1 VNLAGRYSW
10 YNTFGSNFSYMLGG
24 KYRPIRDVTLRGTY
38 GTGFRAPN
46 IGNLYG
52 GAAESFPSVTD
63 PCAGPFAPGT
73 PIPPNCGVYANNG
86 DTATQLKETLGGNPN
101 LQPETSKN
109 WTVGVVF
116 EPTFVKN
123 LSATVDYW
131 SYDVQNAIGV
141 VGASVILNSCYG
153 PLGKY
158 CNQIQRNPNT
168 GFISLIDDRNV
179 NVGSDQTAGIDIAAH
194 YMLPTDIGRWDFGAM
209 ATWTNYFNRTYAD
222 GSTLNAV
229 GTYDLNMYPAWKGN
243 VNVGW
248 NWDAFSANVRWRF
261 VSGFKE
267 CSDGAGS
274 SAGGLCFQ
282 NALADTEY
290 RMVSFYSVT
299 DLFVSYTLSTTIGKT
314 LFGFGMNN
322 VFNQKPAVI
331 YSAFAN
337 QADPSMYDWVGQYFY
352 FRLGQSI

>member
-1 VNLAGRYSW
+1 
-10 YNTFGSNFSYMLGG
+10 
-24 KYRPIRDVTLRGTY
+24 VTLRGTY

-52 GAAESFPSVTD
+52 GAAESFPPATD
-63 PCAGPFAPGT
+63 PCAGPFTPASPAPAACIAQGVPAAGNGT
-73 PIPPNCGVYANNG
+73 
-86 DTATQLKETLGGNPN
+86 DTTQQKSVVGGNPN

-131 SYDVQNAIGV
+131 SYDVTNSIGA
-141 VGASVILNSCYG
+141 VGASTILSSCYG
-153 PLGKY
+153 TLGKY
-158 CNQIQRNPNT
+158 CNQIQRDPNT
-168 GFISLIDDRNV
+168 HFISLIDDRAV

-194 YMLPTDIGRWDFGAM
+194 YMLPTDIGRWDFGAL

-222 GSTLNAV
+222 GGVENAV
-229 GTYDLNMYPAWKGN
+229 GQYSYATGIYPRWKGN
-243 VNVGW
+243 ANVGW
-248 NWDAFSANVRWRF
+248 NWDAFAANVRWRF
-261 VSGFKE
+261 VSGLKE

-274 SAGGLCFQ
+274 SAGGSCYQ
-282 NALADTEY
+282 NPVADTEY
-290 RMVSFYSVT
+290 RMISFYSVT

-337 QADPSMYDWVGQYFY
+337 QADPSLYDWVGQYFY
-352 FRLGQSI
+352 FRIGHTI